1 MHRNEIDKLRLE
13 TALNK
18 EHGIAGSL
26 PHEYFELIKYVVSN
40 YPGFRDEEY
49 GFDAEYPEQH
59 AATLF
64 AAFGM
69 KIFADMYDTA
79 VECDYARKQVIKA
92 KETYDKVIKDMK
104 EYRINQGRV
113 TKEDMSKMW
122 NLNLVPKKVK
132 AVAHAS
138 AEKNDSDPDSL
149 FTCDDVEE
157 E

>member
-18 EHGIAGSL
+18 EHGIGGSL

-59 AATLF
+59 AAMLF

-69 KIFADMYDTA
+69 KIFADMYDTS
-79 VECDYARKQVIKA
+79 VECDYARKEIVKA
-92 KETYDKVIKDMK
+92 NEICEKRKQEMK

-138 AEKNDSDPDSL
+138 AAKNDSDQDSL
-149 FTCDDVEE
+149 FTCDGVEE